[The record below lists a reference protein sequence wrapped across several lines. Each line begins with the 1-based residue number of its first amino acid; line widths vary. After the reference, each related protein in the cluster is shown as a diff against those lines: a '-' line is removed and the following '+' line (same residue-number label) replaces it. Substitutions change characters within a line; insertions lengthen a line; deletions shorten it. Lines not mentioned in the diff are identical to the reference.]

1 MAWNRILEFNALVKL
16 HIYKYIYKYTYKKWI
31 KYESEKI
38 REKYIYI
45 YKYNYKSHTRCIPL
59 VLIIRV

>member
-45 YKYNYKSHTRCIPL
+45 
-59 VLIIRV
+59 

>member
-45 YKYNYKSHTRCIPL
+45 NIIINHTL
-59 VLIIRV
+59 GVYHSF